1 MLAIIT
7 LLLHSHSQQHGMSS
21 CRGTNGTIAVTNPA
35 ISSTY
40 WLEDTTCTFTL
51 QSQVDRISISRI
63 SKPTPEHVGT
73 LQTYDTLYHE
83 NMDAVGTIEP
93 FAIIPHWQ
101 TRVVD
106 DVYSD
111 RVIVSVHGKA
121 MVSFGIAEDPALIFG
136 EVLTDAYR
144 TRDWVY
150 GAPYALLYIH
160 VGMLVFSVAF
170 VLFTGDLRAFFCC
183 CTSLGRRY
191 TTICQQAGMTVGN
204 TACVLT
210 DWIFISFSVDQ
221 MIWVCWA
228 ISTVQQYGGW
238 GFLIVTFMRTCFYV
252 YLLYVLWEKPKPL
265 GQWQLCGQPWLAPC
279 LLHVFVIAYVS
290 TVFALGHEGTSAGYY
305 VGIPV
310 VVFLLCGVAPLV
322 LMKKKTAS
330 LVLACVSHFLLVMLL
345 GIVLNVGLGLLGPAC
360 VLVAFAKRRGKWT
373 TPEVEM
379 VNRDNKVTYVAVE
392 PLKF

>member
-1 MLAIIT
+1 
-7 LLLHSHSQQHGMSS
+7 
-21 CRGTNGTIAVTNPA
+21 
-35 ISSTY
+35 
-40 WLEDTTCTFTL
+40 
-51 QSQVDRISISRI
+51 
-63 SKPTPEHVGT
+63 
-73 LQTYDTLYHE
+73 
-83 NMDAVGTIEP
+83 
-93 FAIIPHWQ
+93 
-101 TRVVD
+101 
-106 DVYSD
+106 
-111 RVIVSVHGKA
+111 
-121 MVSFGIAEDPALIFG
+121 
-136 EVLTDAYR
+136 
-144 TRDWVY
+144 
-150 GAPYALLYIH
+150 
-160 VGMLVFSVAF
+160 
-170 VLFTGDLRAFFCC
+170 
-183 CTSLGRRY
+183 
-191 TTICQQAGMTVGN
+191 
-204 TACVLT
+204 
-210 DWIFISFSVDQ
+210 

-265 GQWQLCGQPWLAPC
+265 GTWELCGQPWLAPC

-360 VLVAFAKRRGKWT
+360 VLVAFAKRGKWHDPPDGT
-373 TPEVEM
+373 GLVLGH
-379 VNRDNKVTYVAVE
+379 RDNDDNYVPVN